1 MKWREG
7 RRRRRERERE
17 GGQNE
22 KKNEFYPLWM
32 RTFNKALL
40 MHNSL
45 RVTLK
50 VEILE

>member
-1 MKWREG
+1 MEG
-7 RRRRRERERE
+7 RKKKKERERE
-17 GGQNE
+17 GGRAE
-22 KKNEFYPLWM
+22 WKKNKFYPLWM

-50 VEILE
+50 VDILE

>member
-1 MKWREG
+1 MEGRKKKKERERGREG
-7 RRRRRERERE
+7 RM
-17 GGQNE
+17 E
-22 KKNEFYPLWM
+22 KKNKFYPLWM

-50 VEILE
+50 VDILE